1 MIHTPLTLY
10 ITPPRRLEWLALVA
24 ILILAAALRLGMP
37 GVVEFRQDEANLSRL
52 ALDMARGRSFPL
64 LGIDSSVGIRNTPMS
79 VYVMVPPFVL
89 SSDPILATSYVG
101 LLNVVAVL
109 LTYLLARRY
118 YGPPAALVAG
128 LLYAVGPWAVA
139 YSRKIWAQ
147 ELLPP
152 FVLLTVATGLLGF
165 VEGRRRAQLLHLPLL
180 FITAQIHYV
189 TFALIPISVYLIVQ
203 GRRRLTRAFAISIAL
218 AALTVIPFGV
228 GAARAGLLNPE
239 ALSRAFVSAGD
250 GRSLTLT
257 GDSVLAAL
265 QTVGGAG
272 LHALL
277 GHAATYFDGP
287 GAAVDWL
294 AYGVTTVVI
303 AAATW
308 LAVRAVRRRDRR
320 TPVDVAL
327 LLWLVGTP
335 IAFSITWTPVY
346 AHYMIPILPAAFMI
360 VGASCADAWRTLGT
374 RRVRRRVAVVTI
386 GGALVSVV
394 AVQVWLQVAVLT
406 FVNAH
411 ATPGGFSTPLG
422 WLMPVREAILARQ
435 PAQVLARLDG
445 QFIGYNEQASI
456 WDLLLA
462 DVPLVRFLDG
472 EIEVFPAES
481 ALTLDSACVGSGD
494 AYYLRSAVDTGATEG
509 CYALGTRPPPDFH
522 AESFTPAPDV
532 QFINS
537 ARLIG
542 FTWEPESGCLHT
554 AWTAEHPAAGP
565 VNDFFNVALR
575 LVDGADRTVAQADGA
590 FWNGR
595 YWRAGDVITRRYC
608 MGYAHER
615 IADIVGA
622 RVGLYTIEDA
632 PAGLV
637 FHNVDVIG
645 PDGTPIGQQI
655 EIRFE

>member
-1 MIHTPLTLY
+1 MIHTPLTPY
-10 ITPPRRLEWLALVA
+10 ITPPRHLEWLALVA
-24 ILILAAALRLGMP
+24 ILILAAALRLGVP

-52 ALDMARGRSFPL
+52 ALDMARGQSFPL

-79 VYVMVPPFVL
+79 VYVMVPPFIL

-109 LTYLLARRY
+109 LTYFLARRY

-128 LLYAVGPWAVA
+128 LLYAIGPWAVA

-152 FVLLTVATGLLGF
+152 FVLLTIATGLLGF
-165 VEGRRRAQLLHLPLL
+165 VEGKRRAQLLHLPLL

-189 TFALIPISVYLIVQ
+189 TFALIPVSVYLIIQ
-203 GRRRLTRAFAISIAL
+203 GRKRLTRAFAISIVL

-228 GAARAGLLNPE
+228 GAVRAGLLNPE
-239 ALSRAFVSAGD
+239 ALSRVFTSAGE

-257 GDSVLAAL
+257 ADSFLAAV
-265 QTVGGAG
+265 QTVGGAD

-277 GHAATYFDGP
+277 GDAVMYFDGP
-287 GAAVDWL
+287 GAAVDWF
-294 AYGVTTVVI
+294 AYGLAMVVI
-303 AAATW
+303 AAAMW
-308 LAVRAVRRRDRR
+308 LAVRAVRKRDRR
-320 TPVDVAL
+320 APIHVAL
-327 LLWLVGTP
+327 LIWLVGTP

-346 AHYMIPILPAAFMI
+346 AHYMIPILPAAFLI
-360 VGASCADAWRTLGT
+360 TGAGCAAFWHALATG
-374 RRVRRRVAVVTI
+374 RVRRRVAVVTI
-386 GGALVSVV
+386 GGALVAVV

-422 WLMPVREAILARQ
+422 WLMPVQEAILTRQ

-456 WDLLLA
+456 WDVLLS

-472 EIEVFPAES
+472 DIDVFPAEL
-481 ALTLDSACVGSGD
+481 ALTLDSACTGSGD
-494 AYYLRSAVDTGATEG
+494 EYYLRSALDTGATEG
-509 CYALGTRPPPDFH
+509 CYALGTRPPPDFD
-522 AESFTPAPDV
+522 AEAFTPAPDA

-542 FTWEPESGCLHT
+542 FRWEPETGCLYT
-554 AWTAEHPAAGP
+554 AWTTEWPAAGP

-575 LVDGADRTVAQADGA
+575 LMDGAGQMVAQADGA

-622 RVGLYTIEDA
+622 GVGLYTIEDT

-645 PDGTPIGQQI
+645 PDGTPIGHQI

>member
-1 MIHTPLTLY
+1 
-10 ITPPRRLEWLALVA
+10 VA
-24 ILILAAALRLGMP
+24 
-37 GVVEFRQDEANLSRL
+37 
-52 ALDMARGRSFPL
+52 
-64 LGIDSSVGIRNTPMS
+64 
-79 VYVMVPPFVL
+79 
-89 SSDPILATSYVG
+89 
-101 LLNVVAVL
+101 AVL
-109 LTYLLARRY
+109 LTYFLARRY

-152 FVLLTVATGLLGF
+152 FVLLTIATGLLGF

-189 TFALIPISVYLIVQ
+189 TFALIPVSVYLIAQ
-203 GRRRLTRAFAISIAL
+203 GRKRLTRAFAISIAL
-218 AALTVIPFGV
+218 AALTAIPFGV

-239 ALSRAFVSAGD
+239 ALSRTFMSAGE
-250 GRSLTLT
+250 GRSLSLT
-257 GDSVLAAL
+257 GDSVLAAIH
-265 QTVGGAG
+265 TVGGAG

-277 GHAATYFDGP
+277 GDAVTYFDGP
-287 GAAVDWL
+287 GAVVDGL
-294 AYGVTTVVI
+294 AYGLAMVVI

-308 LAVRAVRRRDRR
+308 LAARAVRKRDRR

-327 LLWLVGTP
+327 LLWLVGIP
-335 IAFSITWTPVY
+335 LAFSITWTPVY

-360 VGASCADAWRTLGT
+360 VGAACADAWHALAT
-374 RRVRRRVAVVTI
+374 RSMWRRVAVVTI
-386 GGALVSVV
+386 GGLLVAVV

-422 WLMPVREAILARQ
+422 WLMPVREAILARR

-456 WDLLLA
+456 WDMLLA

-472 EIEVFPAES
+472 DIDVFPSEP
-481 ALTLDSACVGSGD
+481 ALTLDSACIGSGD
-494 AYYLRSAVDTGATEG
+494 EYYLRSALETGATEG
-509 CYALGTRPPPDFH
+509 CYALGTRPPPDFD
-522 AESFTPAPDV
+522 AGSFAPAPDA

-542 FTWEPESGCLHT
+542 FRWEPESGCLRT
-554 AWTAEHPAAGP
+554 AWTAERSATGP

-575 LVDGADRTVAQADGA
+575 LVDGAGQTVAQADGA

-595 YWRAGDVITRRYC
+595 YWRAGDVITRQYC
-608 MGYAHER
+608 MDYAHER

-622 RVGLYTIEDA
+622 QVGLYTIEDS

-645 PDGTPIGQQI
+645 PDGAPIGQQI